1 MEEKYP
7 SLVERLQSTFID
19 TIVIIIL
26 MVCFSN
32 VLDGFN
38 NVPEWVRILL
48 FAFLFVIYEPLFM
61 TFGCTI
67 GNYVKGIRV
76 RKNED
81 IHQKINIGQ
90 AILRYPI
97 KLSLGWI
104 SFLTINSNLQR
115 RAIHDLASGSVMI
128 KL

>member
-19 TIVIIIL
+19 TIIIIIL

-67 GNYVKGIRV
+67 GNYIKGIRV
-76 RKNED
+76 RKHED

-90 AILRYPI
+90 SIIRYPI
-97 KLSLGWI
+97 KFALGWI
-104 SFLTINSNLQR
+104 SFLTINSNQRR

>member
-19 TIVIIIL
+19 TIIIIIL

-32 VLDGFN
+32 ALDSFN

-67 GNYVKGIRV
+67 GNYIKGIRV

-81 IHQKINIGQ
+81 ISQKINIGQ

-97 KLSLGWI
+97 KLALGWI

>member
-1 MEEKYP
+1 
-7 SLVERLQSTFID
+7 
-19 TIVIIIL
+19 
-26 MVCFSN
+26 
-32 VLDGFN
+32 
-38 NVPEWVRILL
+38 
-48 FAFLFVIYEPLFM
+48 M

-67 GNYVKGIRV
+67 GNYIKGIRV

-81 IHQKINIGQ
+81 ISQKINIGQ

-97 KLSLGWI
+97 KLALGWI